1 MLLAVMRSPNAGIMI
16 ARGDLAIECGYER
29 LAEVQVEI
37 LWISEAAHLPVIWA
51 TQVLE
56 TLARTGTPSRSEIT
70 DAAMG
75 QRAECIM
82 LNKGPY
88 VIDAIRLLDG
98 ILERMQSHQSKK
110 RSLLR
115 QLRSWTKKPAFV
127 SATTNHQV
135 NETQKAGE

>member
-1 MLLAVMRSPNAGIMI
+1 
-16 ARGDLAIECGYER
+16 
-29 LAEVQVEI
+29 
-37 LWISEAAHLPVIWA
+37 
-51 TQVLE
+51 
-56 TLARTGTPSRSEIT
+56 
-70 DAAMG
+70 MG